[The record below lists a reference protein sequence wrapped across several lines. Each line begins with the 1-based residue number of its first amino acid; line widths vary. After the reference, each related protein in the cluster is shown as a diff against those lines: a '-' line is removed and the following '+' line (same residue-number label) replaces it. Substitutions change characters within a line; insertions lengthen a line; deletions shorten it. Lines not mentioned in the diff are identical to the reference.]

1 MTRPWAAIGMRR
13 IGMATVG
20 VILAGGAFLVYA
32 SQSSAKQGA
41 ALVRGNKPGEWR
53 YWAADAWSTRY
64 SALDQI
70 NANNFDSLQ
79 VAWQWDA
86 GKYGEDEYYRTTPLY
101 ANGRLMTVATNRRKA
116 FAIDPATGATLWQ
129 WGIDE
134 GIRWQKA
141 PRQFAGRGLAYWT
154 DGTNERAIVITPG
167 YHLASIDAKTG
178 KGDPAFGKNGVV
190 DLMTGLGYSLVP
202 LAVDDSGPLIISEAA
217 PARKAKPGE
226 KWNSTTKTGADGTMG
241 IDPANGQIANSSPA
255 IVVGDVII
263 VGNSSMHG
271 YYPLRLHNIPSSIRG
286 FDVHTGKQ
294 LWRFNLIPQPG
305 EFGAETWEKGS
316 KPGTVGVGKADAWAP
331 YTADPELGLVYI
343 PVGEGLSDE
352 YGGYRPGN
360 NLFANSVVAI
370 DVKTGKRKWHYQM
383 VHHDIWDYDVPMA
396 PNLLDVTVNGQPRK
410 VIAATTKQGWVYVLD
425 RLTGEPIWPIPE
437 TPTLQTEVP
446 GEKTSPTQPIPS
458 KPTPYAQQGLVEADL
473 IDYTPAIKDSALAL
487 AKKCRMGPY
496 FIPASPADGK
506 GAKGPAQYRCS
517 WYAPGA
523 SGGVN
528 IDGGA
533 AADPE
538 TGMLYVGGQSG
549 LSTIEI
555 EHDPCS
561 EHRFSQPHDSCGLLG
576 ALPKPK
582 DYATVDEG
590 AGAFQPR
597 AATTIGGIPIL
608 KFKEMGGITAY
619 DLNSGD
625 KKWWVPNGNAWRQ
638 LATNDPL
645 FAGVNLPKVP
655 ALGGQAEVIT
665 TKTLVIHGT
674 GRSGAPGAGRAG
686 RAGAGRAGGG
696 GRGGGGAAAPAVPP
710 QLYAFDKVTGK
721 QIGAVAIPSVNTAVP
736 MTFLHQGKQ
745 YIVFASG
752 QGEHTSLIALTL
764 PRK

>member
-1 MTRPWAAIGMRR
+1 
-13 IGMATVG
+13 
-20 VILAGGAFLVYA
+20 
-32 SQSSAKQGA
+32 
-41 ALVRGNKPGEWR
+41 
-53 YWAADAWSTRY
+53 
-64 SALDQI
+64 
-70 NANNFDSLQ
+70 
-79 VAWQWDA
+79 
-86 GKYGEDEYYRTTPLY
+86 
-101 ANGRLMTVATNRRKA
+101 
-116 FAIDPATGATLWQ
+116 
-129 WGIDE
+129 
-134 GIRWQKA
+134 
-141 PRQFAGRGLAYWT
+141 
-154 DGTNERAIVITPG
+154 
-167 YHLASIDAKTG
+167 
-178 KGDPAFGKNGVV
+178 
-190 DLMTGLGYSLVP
+190 
-202 LAVDDSGPLIISEAA
+202 
-217 PARKAKPGE
+217 
-226 KWNSTTKTGADGTMG
+226 
-241 IDPANGQIANSSPA
+241 
-255 IVVGDVII
+255 
-263 VGNSSMHG
+263 
-271 YYPLRLHNIPSSIRG
+271 LHNIPGFIRG

-294 LWRFNLIPQPG
+294 LWKFNLIPQPG

-331 YTADPELGLVYI
+331 YTADPDLGLVYI

-360 NLFANSVVAI
+360 NLFTNSVVAI

-383 VHHDIWDYDVPMA
+383 VHHDIWDYDTPMA

-425 RLTGEPIWPIPE
+425 RATGEPIWPIPE
-437 TPTLQTEVP
+437 TAVLPSEVP
-446 GEKTSPTQPIPS
+446 TEKTSPTQPIPS
-458 KPTPYAQQGLVEADL
+458 RPAPYAQQGLVEADL

-506 GAKGPAQYRCS
+506 GAKGPSQYRCS

-549 LSTIEI
+549 LSTIEV

-576 ALPKPK
+576 ALPRPK
-582 DYATVDEG
+582 TYAGADTG

-597 AATTIGGIPIL
+597 AATTIGGISIL
-608 KFKEMGGITAY
+608 KFKELGGITAY
-619 DLNSGD
+619 DLNTGD

-638 LATNDPL
+638 LASNDPL
-645 FAGVNLPKVP
+645 FAEVTLPRVP
-655 ALGGQAEVIT
+655 ALGGQPEVIT

-674 GRSGAPGAGRAG
+674 GRSGAPGGGRAG
-686 RAGAGRAGGG
+686 RGGGRAGG
-696 GRGGGGAAAPAVPP
+696 GRGGGGAAAPAVPA
-710 QLYAFDKVTGK
+710 QLYAFDKATGK

>member
-1 MTRPWAAIGMRR
+1 MAA
-13 IGMATVG
+13 AG
-20 VILAGGAFLVYA
+20 VVLAGGAFLAYA

-53 YWAADAWSTRY
+53 FWAADAWSTRY
-64 SALDQI
+64 SALDQV
-70 NANNFDSLQ
+70 NASNFDSLQ
-79 VAWQWDA
+79 VAWQWKADQ
-86 GKYGEDEYYRTTPLY
+86 YGEDEYYRTTPLY
-101 ANGRLMTVATNRRKA
+101 ANGRLLTVATNRRKA
-116 FAIDPATGATLWQ
+116 FGIDPATGATLWQ

-178 KGDPAFGKNGVV
+178 KGDPAFGKAGVV
-190 DLMTGLGYSLVP
+190 DLMTGLGYPLVA

-226 KWNSTTKTGADGTMG
+226 KWNATTKTGADGTMG

-271 YYPLRLHNIPSSIRG
+271 YYPLRLHNIPSAIRG

-294 LWRFNLIPQPG
+294 LWKFNLIPQPG
-305 EFGAETWEKGS
+305 EFGAETWENGS

-331 YTADPELGLVYI
+331 YTADPDLGLVYI

-370 DVKTGKRKWHYQM
+370 DAKTGKRKWHYQM
-383 VHHDIWDYDVPMA
+383 VHHDIWDYDTPMA

-410 VIAATTKQGWVYVLD
+410 VIAASTKQGWVYVLD
-425 RLTGEPIWPIPE
+425 RTTGEPIWPIPE
-437 TPTLQTEVP
+437 TPTLQSEVP

-458 KPTPYAQQGLVEADL
+458 KPAPYAQQGLVEADL
-473 IDYTPAIKDSALAL
+473 IDFTPAIKDSALSL

-496 FIPASPADGK
+496 FIPGSPADGK

-528 IDGGA
+528 IDGGT

-538 TGMLYVGGQSG
+538 TGMIYVGGQSG
-549 LSTIEI
+549 LSTIEV
-555 EHDPCS
+555 EKDPCS
-561 EHRFSQPHDSCGLLG
+561 EHRYSQPHDSCGLLG

-582 DYATVDEG
+582 TYATADTG

-597 AATTIGGIPIL
+597 AATAIGGIPIL

-619 DLNSGD
+619 DLNTGD

-686 RAGAGRAGGG
+686 RGGAGRAGGG
-696 GRGGGGAAAPAVPP
+696 GRGGGGAAAPAVPA
-710 QLYAFDKVTGK
+710 QLYAFDKATGK

-752 QGEHTSLIALTL
+752 QGDHTSLIALTL